1 MKNNCLALCA
11 RLRNQL
17 ANRKGMEMLQV
28 VLIIAMVVVLGAL
41 LFGAIRPWFGAYTT
55 GLTAKLNTFTS

>member
-28 VLIIAMVVVLGAL
+28 VLIIAMVVVLGGL
-41 LFGAIRPWFGAYTT
+41 LFGVLKPWFSSYTE
-55 GLTAKLNTFTS
+55 GLTTRLNTFTS